1 VVGSTAVI
9 NYLKEPRLEVFRQKT
24 LVLPRIRNLAKV
36 VIALFFTFA
45 VVGCGEF
52 AEWIAVRLF
61 YREAFFPPDQVYKD
75 LNYWTSPY
83 ADQRK
88 HRLDFY
94 VPGGSGWPVLI
105 FVHGGGWKSGDK
117 ALKFGD
123 ADPYGNIGRF
133 YAARGIGVAVV
144 NYRLQPAVTWR
155 EQVKDIAKALAWV
168 YRHADGYGA
177 NRHAIFVSGHSSGA
191 QLAARA
197 ALDHESLRELGLP
210 PQVACGVI
218 TVSGAPFDI
227 ADTKTYEL
235 GTDPALFERSFRAG
249 DSGDRWKFEASAVN
263 LVTSL
268 APPFLLLHGR
278 WEAKGLKRQN
288 QVMYEALAAAGVPSR
303 LVVTPWEGH
312 FLIVPALSHPDK
324 TASTVILDFIRRTK
338 CP

>member
-1 VVGSTAVI
+1 M
-9 NYLKEPRLEVFRQKT
+9 EVFRQKA
-24 LVLPRIRNLAKV
+24 LVLLRIRNLAQV
-36 VIALFFTFA
+36 VIALFFMLA
-45 VVGCGEF
+45 GMGCGEF

-75 LNYWTSPY
+75 LNYWSSPY

-94 VPGGSGWPVLI
+94 VPGSSGWPVLI

-117 ALKFGD
+117 DLKFGD

-155 EQVKDIAKALAWV
+155 EQVEDIAQALAWV

-197 ALDHESLRELGLP
+197 ALDHELLRELGLP

-218 TVSGAPFDI
+218 PGRGPPFNI
-227 ADTKTYEL
+227 PKTKPYEL
-235 GTDPALFERSFRAG
+235 VL
-249 DSGDRWKFEASAVN
+249 
-263 LVTSL
+263 
-268 APPFLLLHGR
+268 
-278 WEAKGLKRQN
+278 
-288 QVMYEALAAAGVPSR
+288 ALAFLRGGFGPGTGAAP
-303 LVVTPWEGH
+303 
-312 FLIVPALSHPDK
+312 
-324 TASTVILDFIRRTK
+324 
-338 CP
+338 